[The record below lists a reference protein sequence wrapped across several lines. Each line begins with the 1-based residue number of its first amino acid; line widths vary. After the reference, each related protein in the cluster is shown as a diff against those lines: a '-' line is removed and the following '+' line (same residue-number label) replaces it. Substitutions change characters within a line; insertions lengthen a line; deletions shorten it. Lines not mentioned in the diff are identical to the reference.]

1 MGTERIMNWLTQTLL
16 MTLAG
21 IMGAVLVN
29 WMTPR
34 PPAVVQ
40 VQLQGLVQQFV
51 RQQAQNADYQA
62 TTQQRSR
69 QFSRAL
75 DASLAEVARRHQAA
89 VVPAGAVIT
98 GAPDVT
104 GEVKQQLK
112 RFGQANQQDQHKEN
126 G

>member
-1 MGTERIMNWLTQTLL
+1 
-16 MTLAG
+16 
-21 IMGAVLVN
+21 
-29 WMTPR
+29 MTPR

-51 RQQAQNADYQA
+51 RQQAQNTDDQA

-75 DASLAEVARRHQAA
+75 DASLAAVARRHQAA

-104 GEVKQQLK
+104 REV
-112 RFGQANQQDQHKEN
+112 RQALRRHGLNRYSHAQRSHTN
-126 G
+126 GSRS

>member
-1 MGTERIMNWLTQTLL
+1 MALNQWLNRFILGL
-16 MTLAG
+16 AMVLAG
-21 IMGAVLVN
+21 MAGAALIQWV
-29 WMTPR
+29 TPR
-34 PPAVVQ
+34 QPAVVQ

-51 RQQAQNADYQA
+51 RQQAQNAGDQA
-62 TTQQRSR
+62 ATQQRTR

-75 DASLAEVARRHQAA
+75 DASLAAVARRHQAA
-89 VVPAGAVIT
+89 VVPAGGVIT

-112 RFGQANQQDQHKEN
+112 RLGQANHQAQRREN